1 MINSYQVA
9 VFNRRGGFSP
19 SAGKTELKM
28 ALDFKDN
35 AEYLNPDYPKTAR
48 IFYNLY
54 KDYKSCNISYENDLK
69 YSSYACNIV
78 VNHILDCILINTANS
93 YIFANCI

>member
-1 MINSYQVA
+1 MAVRKMIEKYGDDRMINSYQVA

-35 AEYLNPDYPKTAR
+35 AEYLSPDYPKTAR

-54 KDYKSCNISYENDLK
+54 KEYLLEAENARKDAEDGLE
-69 YSSYACNIV
+69 
-78 VNHILDCILINTANS
+78 
-93 YIFANCI
+93 

>member
-1 MINSYQVA
+1 MSKATGNDVTQMYTYDERFRIIMDFSNCDLECEINHSVEE
-9 VFNRRGGFSP
+9 F
-19 SAGKTELKM
+19 
-28 ALDFKDN
+28 
-35 AEYLNPDYPKTAR
+35 
-48 IFYNLY
+48 FYNLY

>member
-1 MINSYQVA
+1 MDFSNCDLECEINHSVEE
-9 VFNRRGGFSP
+9 F
-19 SAGKTELKM
+19 
-28 ALDFKDN
+28 
-35 AEYLNPDYPKTAR
+35 
-48 IFYNLY
+48 FYNLY